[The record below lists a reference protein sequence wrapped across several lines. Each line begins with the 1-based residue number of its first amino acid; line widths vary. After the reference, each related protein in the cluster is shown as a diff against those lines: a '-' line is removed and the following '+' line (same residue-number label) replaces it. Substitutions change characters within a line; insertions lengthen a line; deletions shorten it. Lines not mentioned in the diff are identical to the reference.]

1 MIAISKTVLA
11 PLSLSQVS
19 TICKKSLL
27 MLALTLCLFGVHGL
41 STEALAQ
48 NQTHGIANS
57 DFAYAALC
65 NEGCFDVQVSRVGSG
80 QNIQTFLVYNYS
92 RYDPSFGTYLYMFGS
107 GVIPNA
113 DFKAPGVK
121 ITQHVLDTDTTN
133 NSNFETFSYYQDP
146 NTGQYVTLPNNRGR
160 IFFEFEKNGQSS
172 TTGNGS
178 SVTKLYAGTPFAV
191 TIRQTGLSDS
201 TTARFKGSLL
211 GMAFESEGGGSIGTY
226 HQVTLIIER
235 Q

>member
-1 MIAISKTVLA
+1 MLTTSKIAHT
-11 PLSLSQVS
+11 PPSLSQVS
-19 TICKKSLL
+19 IITKKSLL
-27 MLALTLCLFGVHGL
+27 MLALTLCLFGAHG
-41 STEALAQ
+41 SFTKALAQ

-57 DFAYAALC
+57 DFATAAAC
-65 NEGCFDVQVSRVGSG
+65 TEGCFQVQVSRVGSG
-80 QNIQTFLVYNYS
+80 QNIETFLMYS
-92 RYDPSFGTYLYMFGS
+92 YLRYDPALGSYINMFGS
-107 GVIPNA
+107 GKIPNV

-133 NSNFETFSYYQDP
+133 NSNFEALSYYQDP
-146 NTGQYVTLPNNRGR
+146 NTGQYILLPNTRGR
-160 IFFEFEKNGQSS
+160 IYFEFEKNNQYT

-178 SVTKLYAGTPFAV
+178 YVTKLNQGTPFAV

-201 TTARFKGSLL
+201 ATARFKGSLL

-226 HQVTLIIER
+226 HQVTIIVER